1 MFSQESSDR
10 IRSPERLNEYI
21 RAVTPG
27 TWILITALAL
37 VMAALIFWGMT
48 GSIPVY
54 LSAKG
59 VGISGDVEQAIKMR
73 QESMFS
79 EADMV
84 NAVRRL
90 IGHGEHEVFV
100 LSAVLPQKAEA
111 SVREKNDWLDRYLP
125 EIDAAHRLFP
135 LCGTN
140 KADAVPDFCAD
151 DVLFDDHSP
160 NLERW
165 IQSGGRGVKILNEIN
180 GVSGSFRKG
189 PRLRVKS
196 LNDLLL
202 TLAALAAM

>member
-1 MFSQESSDR
+1 MKR
-10 IRSPERLNEYI
+10 IFLDMDGVLCEYRADASMEDMERDGYFRTL
-21 RAVTPG
+21 RP
-27 TWILITALAL
+27 
-37 VMAALIFWGMT
+37 
-48 GSIPVY
+48 
-54 LSAKG
+54 
-59 VGISGDVEQAIKMR
+59 R
-73 QESMFS
+73 
-79 EADMV
+79 ADMV

-90 IGHGEHEVFV
+90 IGRGEHEVFV